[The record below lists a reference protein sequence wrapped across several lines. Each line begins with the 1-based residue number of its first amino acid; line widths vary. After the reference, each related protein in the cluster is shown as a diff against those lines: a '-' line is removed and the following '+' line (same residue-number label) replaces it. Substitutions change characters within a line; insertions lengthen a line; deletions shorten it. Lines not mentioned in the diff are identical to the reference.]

1 MICIQ
6 FSQSSKPMHPLFPLL
21 SGGFLCMCV
30 CVFMCV
36 RRHCGGG
43 FPHSALWLFLV
54 WLIWPQGEN
63 PVTKTECILHGQE
76 HGCVLKFLPREKECY
91 FCFDYIHALINDYHC
106 LSFQRSSHFSSVT
119 FSLFPEPV
127 GKRESTLNFWKKFFQ
142 EASLTLLSQQAA
154 HVETI
159 VKIWHSAIDENRTCH
174 LLQGLLWKFVFGS
187 QIRKIYS
194 SLFAAQSHFL
204 LLRVV

>member
-6 FSQSSKPMHPLFPLL
+6 FSQSSKPVHPLFPLL
-21 SGGFLCMCV
+21 SGGFLCVYV
-30 CVFMCV
+30 C
-36 RRHCGGG
+36 
-43 FPHSALWLFLV
+43 S
-54 WLIWPQGEN
+54 
-63 PVTKTECILHGQE
+63 
-76 HGCVLKFLPREKECY
+76 CVLGGTVVGVFLTLLSGSSLSDWFGHKVRIQLLRQSVYSMAKNTDVFWDFYQGRKECY

-127 GKRESTLNFWKKFFQ
+127 GKRESTLHFWKKFFQ

-194 SLFAAQSHFL
+194 SIFAAQSHFL